1 MGNTQSIDQSFI
13 NIYKKL
19 ILIKNPKTRVDM
31 IQTLLAGS
39 EYVQAARITGVY
51 SHLLSYVG
59 RVKSGEQPS
68 PLPGEPIQTSL
79 TLQQPRAQ
87 QDPTTSVTKGNRNE
101 KAMNYFQNCL
111 TVLDLE
117 EEVALTDEALRVAY
131 RKAALKAHPDK
142 GGSEQKFEAVTRAY
156 AYLTEI
162 LRRIKGGRAKEG
174 VVEAPNTLKD
184 SRQNDSKQ
192 WEHVEPVRLN
202 PKKLDM
208 NAFNQMYEQ
217 TRMPDPDDQG
227 YGDWLK
233 SEDPADTTAKFS
245 GKFNRDVFHR
255 TFEEEAKKK
264 GASTAL
270 QNVIPQAMV
279 LAPTHGV
286 ELGRG
291 ASATYTA
298 PANAQMKY
306 TDLRQAY
313 TTENTFSNQ
322 VSNVRVD
329 PRNFDLYSTSRKK
342 TPDPLTNSELE
353 AIQQMEQ
360 YEQKRESQRSRRAAE
375 ELVQSDEYFRRMK
388 QLVLTDKK

>member
-1 MGNTQSIDQSFI
+1 MGNIQSVDQSFI

-19 ILIKNPKTRVDM
+19 IRIQNPKTRVDM

-68 PLPGEPIQTSL
+68 PLPGESVQTSM
-79 TLQQPRAQ
+79 TIQQPIMH
-87 QDPTTSVTKGNRNE
+87 DPITSITKGNRNE

-111 TVLDLE
+111 TILDLE
-117 EEVALTDEALRVAY
+117 EEVALTDETLRVAY

-142 GGSEQKFEAVTRAY
+142 GGNEQKFEAVTRAY

-174 VVEAPNTLKD
+174 IVEAPNILKD
-184 SRQNDSKQ
+184 SRQKDSKQ
-192 WEHVEPVRLN
+192 WEHIEPVRIN

-208 NAFNQMYEQ
+208 NVFNQMFEQ
-217 TRMPDPDDQG
+217 TRIPDPDDQG

-233 SEDPADTTAKFS
+233 SEDPADNTTKFS

-255 TFEEEAKKK
+255 AFEEEAKKK
-264 GASTAL
+264 GVTTAL
-270 QNVIPQAMV
+270 QNIVPQAMI
-279 LAPTHGV
+279 LAPSHGV

-291 ASATYTA
+291 AASTYTA

-342 TPDPLTNSELE
+342 TPDPLTNTELE

-360 YEQKRESQRSRRAAE
+360 YEQKRELQRSRRAAE
-375 ELVQSDEYFRRMK
+375 ELVQSDEYFQRMK